1 MVNYYY
7 ELVIKPSKYYNLFL
21 DFLLDIYPD
30 GFEELDGSL
39 ILRSENSLDE
49 VIWAVKYFAEQLE
62 NKLNKTIT
70 VDISQTKKENKDWI
84 ENFKHS
90 IKPVSISPFYIHPSW
105 YPPKDK
111 AKNII
116 LDPAL
121 AFGTGHHET
130 TSAVIELMIKY
141 LKSSDMVLDVG
152 AGSGILSLVAAQIG
166 AKVDFC
172 DVDSIAVKSAIENFK
187 KNNLT
192 FHNSWIGS
200 IDLAQDNYSFLLA
213 NIIPDVIIAISD
225 DIKQKVSSN
234 SKIILSGI
242 LENKADLVLSYFK
255 DFQLIE
261 KLQKGEWVTL
271 LIQKYNYK

>member
-7 ELVIKPSKYYNLFL
+7 ELVIKPSEYYNLFL

-49 VIWAVKYFAEQLE
+49 IIWAVKYFTQELE
-62 NKLNKTIT
+62 KKLKKTIT
-70 VDISQTKKENKDWI
+70 VDILLTKKENKDWV
-84 ENFKHS
+84 EKFKNS
-90 IKPVSISPFYIHPSW
+90 IKPVLISSFYIRPSW

-111 AKNII
+111 VRNII
-116 LDPAL
+116 LDPAS

-141 LKSSDMVLDVG
+141 LKPSDTVLDIG
-152 AGSGILSLVAAQIG
+152 TGSRILSLIASDMG

-172 DVDSIAVKSAIENFK
+172 DVDSIAVESALKNFK

-192 FHNSWIGS
+192 FNKSWIGS
-200 IDLAQDNYSFLLA
+200 IDLAQDNYYFILA

-225 DIKQKVSSN
+225 DIKQKVNFN

-261 KLQKGEWVTL
+261 KLQKGEWITL
-271 LIQKYNYK
+271 LLQAK